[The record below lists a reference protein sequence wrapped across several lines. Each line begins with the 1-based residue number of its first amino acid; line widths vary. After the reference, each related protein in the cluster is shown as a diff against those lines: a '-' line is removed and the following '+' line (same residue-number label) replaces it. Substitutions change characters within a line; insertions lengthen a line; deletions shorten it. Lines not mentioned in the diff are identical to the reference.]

1 MKRIRFIKSSG
12 TLVEKN
18 VTKYCEQP
26 EDQFIEMYLPDNEK
40 YVVVDENEQAD
51 ICFFS
56 VQLEDE
62 SLLRSNEINVFFSIE
77 NYEHWGPLRG
87 HYKHYNKFGAYG
99 TKKKDICISSNH
111 SVPSE
116 TLDYKIIPNI
126 YCRINHYEKV
136 KEYWKQKY
144 HVPFSEKKFVL
155 FTSRNPANQNKLTL
169 HNLLEKVGDVHFIG
183 EHKELENESC
193 YHSEEMIKVFSQ
205 YKFIVSFENSHN
217 PGYITEKIF
226 NALLA
231 QTIPIY
237 DGAPDIDEF
246 INRQR
251 FIWCDK
257 NIIQK
262 IKFLKDNEKM
272 YNFMIE
278 REAINEKY
286 RNIKLNYSLK

>member
-1 MKRIRFIKSSG
+1 MKQIRFIKSSG

-18 VTKYCEQP
+18 ITKYCEQP
-26 EDQFIEMYLPDNEK
+26 IDQFIEMFLPDGEE
-40 YVVVDENEQAD
+40 YEVVDENQEAD

-62 SLLRSNEINVFFSIE
+62 SLLRDKEVNVFFSIE

-87 HYKHYNKFGAYG
+87 HYKHFNKFGAYG
-99 TKKKDICISSNH
+99 TKKKDICISNNH
-111 SVPSE
+111 SALSE
-116 TLDYKIIPNI
+116 TPDYKIIPAI
-126 YCRINHYEKV
+126 FCRIAYYQKV

-144 HVPFSEKKFVL
+144 HVPFSQKKFIL
-155 FTSRNPANQNKLTL
+155 FTSRNPLNQNKMVL
-169 HNLLEKVGDVHFIG
+169 HQLLQNMDDVHFID
-183 EHKELENESC
+183 EYKELANVSC

-226 NALLA
+226 NALMA

-246 INRQR
+246 INKQR
-251 FIWCDK
+251 FIGCDK

-272 YNFMIE
+272 YNYMIDH
-278 REAINEKY
+278 EAINEKY
-286 RNIKLNYSLK
+286 KNIKINYRRL